1 MRHLGTGKL
10 LGLPVFLSDGIVRR
24 VFGRVKTRKRFLI
37 NLFIIGQSRGNV
49 APHMA
54 ALSYNMASGSAKFCT
69 ETQQEDTNMRR
80 ITSGFILLTATF
92 ALATTASAREF
103 ADIYTDCGLGAMI
116 APNNDAVAA
125 VTNVTWD
132 LGTTAILSNASS
144 PDTCQGGG
152 EASAM
157 FIHDAYPSI
166 EKDLASG
173 EGEHLSALLK
183 IAGVAADQQTEV
195 SAALRAHLAELVTAE
210 DYDSQTRFQK
220 AEALYNALQAEI
232 AS

>member
-1 MRHLGTGKL
+1 
-10 LGLPVFLSDGIVRR
+10 
-24 VFGRVKTRKRFLI
+24 
-37 NLFIIGQSRGNV
+37 
-49 APHMA
+49 
-54 ALSYNMASGSAKFCT
+54 
-69 ETQQEDTNMRR
+69 MRR
-80 ITSGFILLTATF
+80 ITSSLLLLVTAF
-92 ALATTASAREF
+92 AFASSASAREF

-132 LGTTAILSNASS
+132 LGTTAITSNASS
-144 PDTCQGGG
+144 PDTCEGGG

-166 EKDLASG
+166 EKDLANGS
-173 EGEHLSALLK
+173 GEHLSTLMTL
-183 IAGVAADQQTEV
+183 AGIAADEQDAV
-195 SAALRAHLAELVTAE
+195 STALRARLAEWVAAE
-210 DYDSQTRFQK
+210 DYDSQTRYQK